1 MSHKLGTSNPALR
14 MPRSPTSLMADLALR
29 QGVQLQS
36 WKFPDLKQCLGVF
49 CFLGAWKEGEKF
61 NQSVA

>member
-1 MSHKLGTSNPALR
+1 
-14 MPRSPTSLMADLALR
+14 MADLALR